1 MKVILSLEKKE
12 HFLIA
17 EKVQDYVDGW
27 KIGHIGYGITK
38 YDRTDP
44 WARLNH
50 YRLAPSKEI
59 FFDFKLWDTPN
70 TVKTVIEA
78 CIKSGATMATV
89 STFNNDAVYKE
100 LEQYKDDIK
109 LLAVTYLTSWDS
121 DEQYEICRELQHSM
135 WLRHLDRVM
144 NHGFYGVVC
153 SARDIETLSETDYF
167 NQLKKVCPGITFGD
181 NLGGQV
187 RSVSPKEALDY
198 GADYIVVGRLIT
210 ESSDPI
216 ATAKKIKDVC

>member
-1 MKVILSLEKKE
+1 MKVILSLEKQE

-70 TVKTVIEA
+70 TVKTVIEM
-78 CIKSGATMATV
+78 CIKSDATMATV

-109 LLAVTYLTSWDS
+109 LLAVTYLSL
-121 DEQYEICRELQHSM
+121 IH
-135 WLRHLDRVM
+135 
-144 NHGFYGVVC
+144 
-153 SARDIETLSETDYF
+153 ISEPTRPY
-167 NQLKKVCPGITFGD
+167 
-181 NLGGQV
+181 
-187 RSVSPKEALDY
+187 
-198 GADYIVVGRLIT
+198 
-210 ESSDPI
+210 
-216 ATAKKIKDVC
+216 